1 MIRVGI
7 IDDHQILI
15 NGLVKIIDNN
25 RSTKV
30 VYQNTEA
37 KDILDIDKL
46 FNIDVL
52 LLDIEMPEID
62 GIDLSKKILE
72 LDSNFKI
79 LILSMYNDK
88 AIITN
93 LKEIGVRG
101 FLSKNT
107 EETKLIEVID
117 QISNGGKY
125 FEILKEQS
133 SKSNNNGEANVF
145 YQEKIKQLSDRE
157 KEVLTLIVKGDSN
170 HVIGD
175 KLFISNR
182 TVDTHRSNI
191 MKKLEVNNVASLV
204 RVALKT
210 KFIV

>member
-1 MIRVGI
+1 
-7 IDDHQILI
+7 
-15 NGLVKIIDNN
+15 
-25 RSTKV
+25 
-30 VYQNTEA
+30 
-37 KDILDIDKL
+37 
-46 FNIDVL
+46 
-52 LLDIEMPEID
+52 
-62 GIDLSKKILE
+62 
-72 LDSNFKI
+72 
-79 LILSMYNDK
+79 MYNDK

-133 SKSNNNGEANVF
+133 SKSNNNGEANNF